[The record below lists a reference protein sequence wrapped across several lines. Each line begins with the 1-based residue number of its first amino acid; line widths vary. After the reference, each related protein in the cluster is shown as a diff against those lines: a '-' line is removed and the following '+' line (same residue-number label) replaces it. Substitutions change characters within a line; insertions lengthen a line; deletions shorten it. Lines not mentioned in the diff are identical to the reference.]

1 MSRQPSSPL
10 ETATTVRIDP
20 QNPWPGLVPYAE
32 EHAAFFFGREDEAEE
47 LIRRVTRKVFTLL
60 FGQSGLGLKEA

>member
-10 ETATTVRIDP
+10 EIATTVRIDP

-32 EHAAFFFGREDEAEE
+32 EHAAFFFGREEDVAIASVEK
-47 LIRRVTRKVFTLL
+47 RRVQDAIGHERRRA
-60 FGQSGLGLKEA
+60 EP